1 MLWLVNQIACNSSI
15 DYVVIFVIK
24 YFLQLHVTGIYLCIT
39 KVIWKSLLWQG
50 GNIKR
55 EEFYFICVI
64 HCTGLGED
72 EAENL
77 PYKQSEEKANLEKLL
92 ILYGIKSKIS
102 RKSGWWRLG
111 WVFSWLPIQTLSSE
125 LIYIAS
131 TPAKTPHLST
141 YLSCLS
147 ASLRRN
153 FNKAYSNRDTPRED
167 KSRWALSVGIGG
179 TDLRLAN

>member
-1 MLWLVNQIACNSSI
+1 MQWLVNQIACNSSI
-15 DYVVIFVIK
+15 DCVVIVVIK

-50 GNIKR
+50 GNVKR

-92 ILYGIKSKIS
+92 ILYVIKSKNIQENWVVGV
-102 RKSGWWRLG
+102 GWGFPDFLSKL
-111 WVFSWLPIQTLSSE
+111 FLPNL
-125 LIYIAS
+125 YIAS

-153 FNKAYSNRDTPRED
+153 FNKAY
-167 KSRWALSVGIGG
+167 
-179 TDLRLAN
+179 